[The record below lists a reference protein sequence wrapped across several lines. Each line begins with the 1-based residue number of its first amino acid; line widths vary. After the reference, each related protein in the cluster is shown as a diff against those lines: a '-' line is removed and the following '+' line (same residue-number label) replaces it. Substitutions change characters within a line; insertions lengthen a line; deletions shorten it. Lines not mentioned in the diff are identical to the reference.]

1 MFNLDTMDNNF
12 DGLDGILDFG
22 TSGMFSV
29 RSLIHNTIS
38 LTQHSN
44 TGTGGDD
51 DELPSLKEQLR
62 KKESELEDLKFF
74 LNDCDAGMKAQ
85 YEDDIASC
93 EKEIEELKQ
102 KTQDKE
108 KEEEEENSSN

>member
-62 KKESELEDLKFF
+62 KKESELEDQKFF
-74 LNDCDAGMKAQ
+74 LNDCDADMKTQ
-85 YEDDIASC
+85 IEEDIASY
-93 EKEIEELKQ
+93 EKEIEELKHKIQ
-102 KTQDKE
+102 EKE
-108 KEEEEENSSN
+108 KEEENNSSN